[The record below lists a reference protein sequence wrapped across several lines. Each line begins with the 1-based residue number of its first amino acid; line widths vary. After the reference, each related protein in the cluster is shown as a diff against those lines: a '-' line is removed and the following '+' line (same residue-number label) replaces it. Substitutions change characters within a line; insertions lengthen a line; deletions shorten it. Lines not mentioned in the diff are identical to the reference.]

1 MNKMTFKE
9 KFLFVFLQIITFGLI
24 WIYWNKQKAKFSQ
37 ENQLSVAT
45 KTNFDVEKLIELV
58 GNKDN
63 ILEVTNTHTKVK
75 IQFKDRHQVNQ
86 NEINNLKG
94 VSGIFFNDQ
103 TITIIVGNE
112 AKLIQELI
120 NQNINN

>member
-1 MNKMTFKE
+1 MNNMTFKE

-24 WIYWNKQKAKFSQ
+24 WIYWNKQKAKFNQ
-37 ENQLSVAT
+37 ENQLSYAT
-45 KTNFDVEKLIELV
+45 KTNFDVDKLIELV
-58 GNKDN
+58 GTKDN

-75 IQFKDRHQVNQ
+75 IQFKDRHQVSQ

-120 NQNINN
+120 NQNVNN

>member
-75 IQFKDRHQVNQ
+75 IQFKDRYQVNQ

-94 VSGIFFNDQ
+94 ISGIFFNDQ

>member
-75 IQFKDRHQVNQ
+75 IQFKDRYQVNQ

>member
-75 IQFKDRHQVNQ
+75 IQFKDRYQVNQ

-112 AKLIQELI
+112 AKLIQESI